1 LLRLIGDFIIYKAHI
16 VELGPNR
23 YIGFILNISNTVKP
37 SVYLNTSIKSFNDA
51 KATLIET
58 DKVSNIEKTNPEFLE
73 KWANILEQ
81 MFMGEDQNTSNIPLD
96 LSDYT
101 PKQAKVIDTVHKK
114 IPVNEFYSY
123 SDIADM
129 AGFPNA
135 QRFVGSTMKIC
146 RQYPIIPCKRVKN
159 AQWIKRLRKPP
170 RTDSKMRTPRTPL

>member
-1 LLRLIGDFIIYKAHI
+1 M
-16 VELGPNR
+16 ELGPNR
-23 YIGFILNISNTVKP
+23 YIGFILNISNTMKP
-37 SVYLNTSIKSFNDA
+37 LVYLNTAIKSFNEV
-51 KATLIET
+51 KTTLIEKE
-58 DKVSNIEKTNPEFLE
+58 KVSNIEKSNPEILE
-73 KWANILEQ
+73 DWAKTIEQ

-101 PKQAKVIDTVHKK
+101 SKQAKVIDTVHKK

-123 SDIADM
+123 SDVAEM

-159 AQWIKRLRKPP
+159 AQWIKRFKRPP
-170 RTDSKMRTPRTPL
+170 QSDRKMRTPRTPL

>member
-1 LLRLIGDFIIYKAHI
+1 

-23 YIGFILNISNTVKP
+23 CIGFILNISNEVK
-37 SVYLNTSIKSFNDA
+37 SLVYLNTSIKPYNDI

-58 DKVSNIEKTNPEFLE
+58 NKVSSIEKSNPEILE
-73 KWANILEQ
+73 KWAKTIEQ
-81 MFMGEDQNTSNIPLD
+81 IFMGEDQNTSNIPLD

-123 SDIADM
+123 SDVAEM

-159 AQWIKRLRKPP
+159 AQWIKRLKRPA
-170 RTDSKMRTPRTPL
+170 RSDRKMRTPRTPL